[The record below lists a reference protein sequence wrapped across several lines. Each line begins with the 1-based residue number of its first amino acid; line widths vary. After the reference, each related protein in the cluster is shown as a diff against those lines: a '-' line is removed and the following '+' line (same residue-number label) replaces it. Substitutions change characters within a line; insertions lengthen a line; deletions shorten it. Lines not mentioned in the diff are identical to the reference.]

1 MMSTAIEINNVS
13 KVYKL
18 WKNSSSKSQ
27 YALIDLFSRTF
38 PSPIKNIFDSR
49 IKSKLYNEFTA
60 LSNISL
66 KIDKGSSYG
75 IIGKNGAGKST
86 LLEIVSGTVKP
97 TSGNIVVNGRI
108 SALLELG
115 SGINPEFSGRENIFI
130 YGMIL
135 GLSREFVTHSF
146 EKIEEFADIGR
157 FIDQPIKTYSS
168 GMKMRLAFAVV
179 SFLEP
184 EILIIDE
191 ALAVGDDSFRR
202 KCYARIDYLLKSGI
216 TFILVSHSSSNIIQ
230 LCNDAIWL
238 HKGSMM
244 LKGDAETV
252 TNRYQQYTSR
262 RSDPSIAQI
271 REDLKDES
279 NSYPEQQNE
288 SPESKSFFS
297 EGFLPESTIYYE
309 EDGGQISS
317 VQLLNSERKPVTHI
331 LNREKYTI
339 KFKVVFSRAHNN
351 VFFSFLLKTPTGVP
365 IGGAVSH
372 NPEQAIETVEI
383 GSEYIIDFTFES
395 NLAHSTYFVNVGVKS
410 FDHDKEYFVH
420 RIIDVLSFRVLP
432 VRESKVTSFV
442 DFKTVTII
450 NKK

>member
-1 MMSTAIEINNVS
+1 MSAAIEINNVS

-27 YALIDLFSRTF
+27 YALLDLFSRTF
-38 PSPIKNIFDSR
+38 PKPIQKVFNTKLKSR
-49 IKSKLYNEFTA
+49 LYNEFIA
-60 LSNISL
+60 LSNINF
-66 KIDKGSSYG
+66 KIDKGSSCG

-86 LLEIVSGTVKP
+86 LLEIVSGTVQP
-97 TSGNIVVNGRI
+97 TSGNVVVNGRI

-115 SGINPEFSGRENIFI
+115 SGVNPEFSGRENILI

-146 EKIEEFADIGR
+146 KKIEEFADIGR
-157 FIDQPIKTYSS
+157 FIDQPLKTYSS

-216 TFILVSHSSSNIIQ
+216 TFVLVSHSSSSIVQ
-230 LCNDAIWL
+230 LCSDAIWL

-262 RSDPSIAQI
+262 RNDPSIAQI
-271 REDLKDES
+271 RENLKSDS
-279 NSYPEQQNE
+279 NNCPEQLNE
-288 SPESKSFFS
+288 SLKFKSFFS
-297 EGFLPESTIYYE
+297 EDFLPESTIYYE
-309 EDGGQISS
+309 EDGGQIST
-317 VQLLNSERKPVTHI
+317 VQLLNSDNKPVTHI

-339 KFKVVFSRAHNN
+339 RYKVVFTRTHNH
-351 VFFSFLLKTPTGVP
+351 VFFSFLLKTPIGVP
-365 IGGAVSH
+365 LGGSISH
-372 NPEQAIETVEI
+372 NPGHTIQTVEI
-383 GSEYIIDFTFES
+383 ESEYIVDFNFEC
-395 NLAHSTYFVNVGVKS
+395 NLAHGTYFVNVGVKS
-410 FDHDKEYFVH
+410 FDRDNEYFVH

-432 VRESKVTSFV
+432 IRESKITSFV
-442 DFKTVTII
+442 DFKTVTTI